1 MTGDD
6 HNRQG
11 NPDGKS
17 DGNSDGKRLKL
28 RLAILVFVLL
38 ALLGLASAWGWSPLR
53 QWLDAARIVIAVEQ
67 MGQSVGPLSAIL
79 GFALALTLAVPL
91 TFLTLVA
98 IVAFGPTAGFFYTVV
113 GAILGA
119 SISFG
124 MGVLLGR
131 EVVQRLGGA
140 RVNQVSQR
148 LAKHGVL
155 SVAAIR
161 LVPVAPFAVVNMIA
175 GATHLSLRDLL
186 LGTAIGL
193 TPGTVGMIF
202 FTGQL
207 VEALKNPSPVTWAI
221 AVGMFT
227 LIVLGI
233 WALQRWLRA
242 HDGTPKPETHSDTN
256 SDT

>member
-1 MTGDD
+1 MAGDSS
-6 HNRQG
+6 NRA
-11 NPDGKS
+11 D
-17 DGNSDGKRLKL
+17 KRLRL
-28 RLAILVFVLL
+28 RLALLIVMLL

-53 QWLDAARIVIAVEQ
+53 QWLDATRIVSAMAQ
-67 MGQSVGPLSAIL
+67 MGQSVGPLAAIL

-98 IVAFGPTAGFFYTVV
+98 IVAFGATAGLFYIIA

-124 MGVLLGR
+124 LGVILGR

-155 SVAAIR
+155 SVIAIR
-161 LVPVAPFAVVNMIA
+161 LLPIAPFAIVNMIA
-175 GATHLSLRDLL
+175 GATHLRLRDLL
-186 LGTAIGL
+186 VGTAIGI
-193 TPGTVGMIF
+193 TPGVLGMIF

-207 VEALKNPSPVTWAI
+207 VETLKNPSPFTWAI
-221 AVGMFT
+221 AVGMLT

-233 WALQRWLRA
+233 WGLQRWLRT
-242 HDGTPKPETHSDTN
+242 HDGTPKAEPHSDT
-256 SDT
+256 